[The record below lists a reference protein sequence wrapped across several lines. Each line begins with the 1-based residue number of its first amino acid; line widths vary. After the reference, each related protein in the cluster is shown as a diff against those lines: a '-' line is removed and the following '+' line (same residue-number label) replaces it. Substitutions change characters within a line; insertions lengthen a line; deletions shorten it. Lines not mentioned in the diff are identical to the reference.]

1 MAKVVFY
8 EKPGCAGNA
17 RQKALLIRSG
27 HEIDARNLLDEPWT
41 AASLRSFFGNR
52 AVGEWFNRAA
62 PRIKS
67 GEIDPDAMTP
77 DRALVEMVAHPVL
90 IRRPLLQV
98 GDRREVGFVRELIA
112 DWIGLRDGTDVAPEA
127 CLRDFPGQASCK
139 PPADRQGGAV
149 STENQG

>member
-17 RQKALLIRSG
+17 GQKALLTRSG
-27 HEIDARNLLDEPWT
+27 HEIDARNLLDAPWT
-41 AASLRSFFGNR
+41 AASLRSFFGDR
-52 AVGEWFNRAA
+52 PVSEWFNRAA

-77 DRALVEMVAHPVL
+77 DAALAEMVAHPLL

-98 GDRREVGFVRELIA
+98 GERREVGFVRELIA
-112 DWIGLRDGTDVAPEA
+112 DWIGLNDETEVATEA
-127 CLRDFPGQASCK
+127 CLRGSPPRTSCK
-139 PPADRQGGAV
+139 PPADQRREGV
-149 STENQG
+149 SIENQG